1 MLEAHAVAAVVF
13 AGLPMAGIGVALLL
27 AVRAIEGH
35 RLRRYLR

>member
-1 MLEAHAVAAVVF
+1 MTEVHFAAAVVF

-27 AVRAIEGH
+27 AVRAIEEH